1 MNQADVLKLG
11 ANKTNE
17 EFSRNPNF
25 QVNNIISTEIRQ
37 NFVPGN
43 TFPNLLSRL
52 MNTKIVRF
60 RKKSRCACVT
70 GC

>member
-25 QVNNIISTEIRQ
+25 QVNNINSTEIRQ

-43 TFPNLLSRL
+43 TFPN
-52 MNTKIVRF
+52 
-60 RKKSRCACVT
+60 
-70 GC
+70 

>member
-25 QVNNIISTEIRQ
+25 QVNNINSCSWKYLSKFIIQINEYKNCSIS
-37 NFVPGN
+37 
-43 TFPNLLSRL
+43 
-52 MNTKIVRF
+52 
-60 RKKSRCACVT
+60 
-70 GC
+70 

>member
-25 QVNNIISTEIRQ
+25 QVNNINSTEIR
-37 NFVPGN
+37 
-43 TFPNLLSRL
+43 
-52 MNTKIVRF
+52 
-60 RKKSRCACVT
+60 
-70 GC
+70 